1 MVTSDL
7 GDHGVR
13 GGGSKSWLPRRLGAA
28 PGYFF
33 FYRHCCFVLCL
44 FFYFFFCG
52 LPCCSPLDSATVCEV
67 AQALCKKL
75 IPGGTARIA

>member
-13 GGGSKSWLPRRLGAA
+13 GGGSKSSLPRRLGAA

-44 FFYFFFCG
+44 FFFIFFCG